1 MAHDHK
7 HDDDKHKKN
16 GHHHYVL
23 PDGLAFKIFGALI
36 FLTVITVWTA
46 HFDFGAFN
54 FPLAMFIATIKA
66 LLVCLIFM
74 NLKNDTAE
82 NSVIFFTSFIFLVIF
97 IVLTGSDIFFRG
109 DVYVKGPLSAG
120 VQAKAKF
127 KKPWVPT
134 AELVAH
140 GKELFGQQCTSCH
153 GVEGMGN
160 GPAAAALNP
169 PPRNFT
175 KNDGWKNGYKPSGIF
190 KTLRDGIKGTGMAS
204 FATLAAEDRWAIAH
218 YVVSINPA
226 HAKDANSDL
235 AAVGVDPSKDGMG
248 GESAS
253 PTIPVSVAMAKL
265 AVSDINV
272 AVASSVMKNPDAPV
286 GSGAAYYQSKCVGC
300 HGVSGEGALARNM
313 GVSPKAYLKVGS
325 ISGVSFDRFKSVVTK
340 GLPGDVMPG
349 YGNLSNAQLQ
359 DLYNY
364 VKSGR

>member
-7 HDDDKHKKN
+7 HDDKKH

-23 PDGLAFKIFGALI
+23 PNSLAFKVFGALI
-36 FLTVITVWTA
+36 FLTIITVWTA

-66 LLVCLIFM
+66 LLVCMIFM
-74 NLKNDTAE
+74 NLKNDVKE
-82 NSVIFFTSFIFLVIF
+82 NSVIFFTSFLFLAIF

-109 DVYVKGPLSAG
+109 DVYVKGPLVAG
-120 VQAKAKF
+120 ASKSKF
-127 KKPWVPT
+127 KKPWVST

-153 GVEGMGN
+153 GAEGLGN
-160 GPAAAALNP
+160 GPAAAALVP
-169 PPRNFT
+169 PPRNFAQ
-175 KNDGWKNGYKPSGIF
+175 NAGWKNGYKPSQIF
-190 KTLRDGIKGTGMAS
+190 KTLKEGIKGSSMAS
-204 FATLAAEDRWAIAH
+204 FATLPAEDRWALAH

-226 HAKDANSDL
+226 HAKDTTSDL

-248 GESAS
+248 GESSS

-265 AVSDINV
+265 AVADINV
-272 AVASSVMKNPDAPV
+272 AVASSVAKNPDAPV

-300 HGVSGEGALARNM
+300 HGVSGEGALVRNM
-313 GVSPKAYLKVGS
+313 GVSPKAYLKTGS
-325 ISGVSFDRFKSVVTK
+325 LSGVPFDRFKSVVTK

-364 VKSGR
+364 VKSAR